1 MNFSQYLEAVIP
13 GLPAKAEPGIQGY
26 STVRSGFALPLV
38 GFRRT
43 PE

>member
-1 MNFSQYLEAVIP
+1 MNVSKYFEAVIP
-13 GLPAKAEPGIQGY
+13 GLPARAEPGIQGY
-26 STVRSGFALPLV
+26 STVHS